1 MTTKGNRHI
10 ENRENSTREWVADG
24 TISVSHISGK
34 CNIAD
39 ILTKEM
45 RESANF
51 RRLRNAF
58 MCRASDYLKGILP
71 NVPNAAQSPTP
82 TPILAQSSAKVPI
95 SPPGMLDVLA
105 TYPGLQ
111 ISSALSCISYA
122 GRHILSKLAPPSYLQ
137 ALMSDPMGGVRTHM
151 HQ

>member
-39 ILTKEM
+39 IFTKEM
-45 RESANF
+45 HNSANF
-51 RRLRNAF
+51 CRLRDAF

-71 NVPNAAQSPTP
+71 NVPNAAQSPTS
-82 TPILAQSSAKVPI
+82 TPILAQSSATVPI
-95 SPPGMLDVLA
+95 S
-105 TYPGLQ
+105 
-111 ISSALSCISYA
+111 
-122 GRHILSKLAPPSYLQ
+122 
-137 ALMSDPMGGVRTHM
+137 
-151 HQ
+151 